1 MKIKFLCGEIDVP
14 EGYAEYLNLR
24 RHYVDL
30 AADVCRK
37 ASKTIGESDFG
48 DAWHLST
55 DETISDGAW
64 RWGRQFEHKWIDPV
78 VEDALAT
85 FRRHK
90 CYEMDFD
97 RFWDYYLDTSPV
109 DDCLYKWTIQG
120 GVLSRI
126 EDAEDCREV
135 LRQERVSHAKRTWS
149 GGALGG
155 GISAALKGAVR
166 AELLNYAGAAVVGI
180 FNKIGRSRSV
190 KESIEQAVQAFSIFQ
205 TELLDAIHDTIVGF
219 AGAVAEVYDYLI
231 EDGVGGYE
239 TKWDC
244 GDLNR
249 IDALFANL
257 RKGLVPEEDRKMVA
271 LEVVKGCP
279 HRGEVYVWMYDNF
292 PDERESVDK
301 LADFFCVTIDKH
313 SSTAKAKECKQ
324 AKKECVAR
332 KKKLKIDESRRT
344 VFGIVYPSLK
354 DAQEAKKDTGEFL
367 HGIELAFD
375 RAFKDERDC
384 LLRKQLNDGH
394 IERLNNY
401 FGIAKSERVI
411 CFFDTTMWSS
421 GKYGLCISSF
431 GLRWR
436 NKDENLS
443 GVTNLSWREFAAS
456 EYKIHKDDSDNI
468 LLAKSTRW
476 HADYAIS
483 RIDKLVAF
491 LRLVRQ
497 YYCEGCFS

>member
-14 EGYAEYLNLR
+14 DGYAEYLKLR

-30 AADVCRK
+30 AADVCRN

-48 DAWHLST
+48 DAWHLSA

-64 RWGRQFEHKWIDPV
+64 RWGRHFEHKWLDPI

-97 RFWDYYLDTSPV
+97 RFWDYYLDTSLV

-126 EDAEDCREV
+126 EDAEDCREI
-135 LRQERVSHAKRTWS
+135 LREERVSRAKSTWS

-155 GISAALKGAVR
+155 GIPAALKGAAR
-166 AELLNYAGAAVVGI
+166 AEMMNYAGAAVIGI

-190 KESIEQAVQAFSIFQ
+190 KESVEQAVRAFSIFQ
-205 TELLDAIHDTIVGF
+205 IELLDAIHDTVVGF
-219 AGAVAEVYDYLI
+219 ARAVAEVFDYLI
-231 EDGVGGYE
+231 DDGIEYE
-239 TKWDC
+239 TEWDC
-244 GDLNR
+244 CDSHR

-257 RKGLVPEEDRKMVA
+257 RKGFVPEDDRKMVA
-271 LEVVKGCP
+271 LEVLKGCP
-279 HRGEVYVWMYDNF
+279 HNEEVYAWMYDNF
-292 PDERESVDK
+292 SDERESVDR
-301 LADFFCVTIDKH
+301 LANFFCVTIDKH
-313 SSTAKAKECKQ
+313 SSTAKADECRQARKEKRAQ
-324 AKKECVAR
+324 
-332 KKKLKIDESRRT
+332 KKKLKIDESQRT
-344 VFGIVYPSLK
+344 VFGIVYSSLK
-354 DAQEAKKDTGEFL
+354 EAQEAKYAIDEFL
-367 HGIELAFD
+367 RGIELAFINTFSGD
-375 RAFKDERDC
+375 GDCLMRKQMDERYIARVSEIFGLAKDET
-384 LLRKQLNDGH
+384 
-394 IERLNNY
+394 
-401 FGIAKSERVI
+401 VV

-421 GKYGLCISSF
+421 AKYGLCISSF

-436 NKDENLS
+436 NKNENLS
-443 GVTNLSWREFAAS
+443 KVTKLSWQEFVAAK
-456 EYKIHKDDSDNI
+456 YKIQKDDTENI

-476 HADYAIS
+476 HVDYAMS

-491 LRLVRQ
+491 LRLIRQ
-497 YYCEGCFS
+497 YYCEGCFV

>member
-1 MKIKFLCGEIDVP
+1 MKIDFLCGEIDVP
-14 EGYAEYLNLR
+14 EGYAEYLKLR

-30 AADVCRK
+30 AADVCKK

-85 FRRHK
+85 FRSHK

-135 LRQERVSHAKRTWS
+135 LRRERVSHAKSTWS

-205 TELLDAIHDTIVGF
+205 SELLDAIHDTIVGF
-219 AGAVAEVYDYLI
+219 AGAVAEAFDCLI
-231 EDGVGGYE
+231 DDGVGYE

-244 GDLNR
+244 GDSHR

-257 RKGLVPEEDRKMVA
+257 KKGLVPEEDRKMVA

-279 HRGEVYVWMYDNF
+279 HRGEVYAWMYDNF

-301 LADFFCVTIDKH
+301 LADFFCVTIDKY
-313 SSTAKAKECKQ
+313 SSTAKAREYKQ
-324 AKKECVAR
+324 AKKERIAQ
-332 KKKLKIDESRRT
+332 KKKLKNDESRRT
-344 VFGIVYPSLK
+344 VFGIVYSSLK
-354 DAQEAKKDTGEFL
+354 KAQEAKQDLGEFL
-367 HGIELAFD
+367 RGIELAFD

-401 FGIAKSERVI
+401 FGLAKAERLI

-443 GVTNLSWREFAAS
+443 EVTKLSWIEFTNG

-468 LLAKSTRW
+468 LLTKCTRW
-476 HADYAIS
+476 HVDYAIS

-491 LRLVRQ
+491 LRVVRQ
-497 YYCEGCFS
+497 YYCEGSFF